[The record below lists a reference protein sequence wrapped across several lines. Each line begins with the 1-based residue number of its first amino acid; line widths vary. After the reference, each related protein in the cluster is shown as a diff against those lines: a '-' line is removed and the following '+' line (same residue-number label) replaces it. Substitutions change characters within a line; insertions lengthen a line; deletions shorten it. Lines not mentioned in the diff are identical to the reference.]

1 MQRILC
7 PFCDREIKGKGK
19 CDFCGSWVK
28 KPVITET
35 SEEIYPENFSSV
47 ASAAAAG
54 AGISPDL
61 SDREQKEA
69 ALGSQAASP
78 GQTETVQR
86 GQRSTAPRRAV
97 LASEAVERGQTAVK
111 GSNSKIVVRGIV
123 IVIIVNIIL
132 QLLFLL
138 FNI

>member
-7 PFCDREIKGKGK
+7 PFCDHEIKGKGK
-19 CDFCGSWVK
+19 CDFCGLWVK

-35 SEEIYPENFSSV
+35 SEEFYQEDFSRV
-47 ASAAAAG
+47 AGAAAAG

-61 SDREQKEA
+61 SDRAQEEA
-69 ALGSQAASP
+69 VLGSQTATE
-78 GQTETVQR
+78 QTGTMSGVQR
-86 GQRSTAPRRAV
+86 GTAPRRAV
-97 LASEAVERGQTAVK
+97 LASEAVERGQTTVK
-111 GSNSKIVVRGIV
+111 SGNSKIVVRGIV

-138 FNI
+138 FDI